1 MLQLYLPHEP
11 ELRQSTSIGIRSD
24 DGPIIVAANTLAGWL
39 LDIVGPF
46 FWAALIMM
54 LLLAETLPRR

>member
-1 MLQLYLPHEP
+1 MLQLYLPQEP
-11 ELRQSTSIGIRSD
+11 ELRQSTPIGIRPD
-24 DGPIIVAANTLAGWL
+24 DGPFIVAANTLAGWL

-54 LLLAETLPRR
+54 FILAETLPRG